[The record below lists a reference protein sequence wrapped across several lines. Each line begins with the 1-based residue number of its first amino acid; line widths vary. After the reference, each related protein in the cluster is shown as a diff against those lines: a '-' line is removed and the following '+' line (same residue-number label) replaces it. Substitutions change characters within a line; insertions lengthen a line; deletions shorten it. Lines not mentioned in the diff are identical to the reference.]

1 MKTVL
6 ALVFASQIRAYLR
19 HFSPRRDLAENG
31 CFSVSFAVSKS
42 KSHSFEHLRFLRRF
56 CFCFP
61 IPKKTAPVAARFAPP
76 HHDFMQDE
84 IDLELKRLTEIFG
97 RDEADEDGQIET
109 DAEFWQQVEIWQRD
123 EAENEPARLEA
134 EARAARE
141 LDEWLGGLLAESE
154 PADSGAPEEL
164 PDGEIDRLLTLY
176 GEPADSSA
184 TDGEISAKLLQEIA
198 DWQCADEAAQI
209 EADARAITELDE
221 LLERFRD
228 E

>member
-1 MKTVL
+1 MN
-6 ALVFASQIRAYLR
+6 
-19 HFSPRRDLAENG
+19 E
-31 CFSVSFAVSKS
+31 
-42 KSHSFEHLRFLRRF
+42 
-56 CFCFP
+56 
-61 IPKKTAPVAARFAPP
+61 
-76 HHDFMQDE
+76 E
-84 IDLELKRLTEIFG
+84 IDAELQRQIELWQ
-97 RDEADEDGQIET
+97 RADE
-109 DAEFWQQVEIWQRD
+109 
-123 EAENEPARLEA
+123 ENEPARLEA

-141 LDEWLGGLLAESE
+141 LDDLLDRLLAESE

-209 EADARAITELDE
+209 EADARAIIELDE

>member
-1 MKTVL
+1 M
-6 ALVFASQIRAYLR
+6 
-19 HFSPRRDLAENG
+19 
-31 CFSVSFAVSKS
+31 
-42 KSHSFEHLRFLRRF
+42 RRF

-61 IPKKTAPVAARFAPP
+61 IPKKNAPVAARFAPS
-76 HHDFMQDE
+76 HHDFMQ
-84 IDLELKRLTEIFG
+84 
-97 RDEADEDGQIET
+97 DEADEDGQIET
-109 DAEFWQQVEIWQRD
+109 DAEFWQQVEIW
-123 EAENEPARLEA
+123 
-134 EARAARE
+134 
-141 LDEWLGGLLAESE
+141 LAG
-154 PADSGAPEEL
+154 SGAPEEL

-209 EADARAITELDE
+209 EADARAIIELDE